1 LQDLEVQQNA
11 RGYAAVRERLQGALE
26 CFQPAA
32 CCTLTAAAAA
42 AGKQQAGRQWQQ
54 LGVSGKSM
62 AAGMELCRM
71 SKLLII
77 SGGCDRLCCIVSFA
91 IAAGSELCGTT
102 KLLIVSGEG
111 QAGWAQM

>member
-1 LQDLEVQQNA
+1 VNKLVLLLLFSQDLEVQQGA

-32 CCTLTAAAAA
+32 CCTLTPAAATA
-42 AGKQQAGRQWQQ
+42 AGKQQQGVGGQWQQ

-77 SGGCDRLCCIVSFA
+77 SGTVDRSRTSFA
-91 IAAGSELCGTT
+91 RSFGL
-102 KLLIVSGEG
+102 
-111 QAGWAQM
+111 

>member
-1 LQDLEVQQNA
+1 MQDARSGTGAKPCCCCCCCCFQDLEVQQNA

-26 CFQPAA
+26 GFQPAA
-32 CCTLTAAAAA
+32 CCTVTPAAAAAAAA
-42 AGKQQAGRQWQQ
+42 AGKQPAGGQWQQ

-77 SGGCDRLCCIVSFA
+77 SGEKQPYLKLRGC
-91 IAAGSELCGTT
+91 
-102 KLLIVSGEG
+102 
-111 QAGWAQM
+111 

>member
-32 CCTLTAAAAA
+32 CCTFTPAAAGA
-42 AGKQQAGRQWQQ
+42 AGKQQAGGQWQQ

-77 SGGCDRLCCIVSFA
+77 SGV
-91 IAAGSELCGTT
+91 
-102 KLLIVSGEG
+102 V
-111 QAGWAQM
+111 QV